1 MITYLLAYYDA
12 LGDVCVC
19 WLLLTRDDG
28 SAARED
34 GRVLG
39 RVLRSSETGDEE
51 IEIRRGGFSRSLLI
65 WLHSGAYFGLELKA
79 LPLELLE
86 VREILGVDT
95 LEAFYCL
102 LDIIGKALDV
112 PI

>member
-1 MITYLLAYYDA
+1 MITYLLAYFDA
-12 LGDVCVC
+12 LGDVCIC

-51 IEIRRGGFSRSLLI
+51 VEIRRGGFSRNLLI
-65 WLHSGAYFGLELKA
+65 WLHSGAYLGLELKA

-86 VREILGVDT
+86 ARQILGVN
-95 LEAFYCL
+95 AFETFDRL
-102 LDIIGKALDV
+102 LDII
-112 PI
+112 